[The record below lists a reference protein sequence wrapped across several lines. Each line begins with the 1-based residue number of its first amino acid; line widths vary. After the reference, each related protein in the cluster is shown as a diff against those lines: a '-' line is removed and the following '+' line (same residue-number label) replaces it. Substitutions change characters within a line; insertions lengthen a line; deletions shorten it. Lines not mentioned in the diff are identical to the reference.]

1 MSLKIKNKK
10 NLMSLT
16 FSEEMTIYTA
26 QEYRTTI
33 LKKFSAKKNMEVDLA
48 DVEEMDAS
56 GLQLLA
62 SISKEL
68 ENNGATMNIIAM
80 SDVASD
86 AIEMSRLKNDLNC
99 DQEES

>member
-1 MSLKIKNKK
+1 MSLKINNKK

-26 QEYRTTI
+26 QEYRETI
-33 LKKFSAKKNMEVDLA
+33 LKKFSPEKNIEVDLST
-48 DVEEMDAS
+48 VEEIDTS

-68 ENNGATMNIIAM
+68 ESSGATMNITAM

-86 AIEMSRLKNDLNC
+86 AIEMSRLKDDLNC
-99 DQEES
+99 KQEES

>member
-1 MSLKIKNKK
+1 MSLTIKNKK
-10 NLMSLT
+10 NLMLLT

-26 QEYRTTI
+26 KEYRTAI
-33 LKKFSAKKNMEVDLA
+33 LKKFSAKKNMEVNLV
-48 DVEEMDAS
+48 DVEEIDAS

-80 SDVASD
+80 SDVAND
-86 AIEMSRLKNDLNC
+86 AIEMSRLNDDLNC
-99 DQEES
+99 NQEKC